1 MRFLLPLA
9 LLGLTGCATI
19 TRGTHDVLVVQSEPT
34 GAHVVIKPDGG
45 ECNTPCTMKLKRK
58 GTYEVDINRTGYEPV
73 MVKVQP
79 QIVGAGAAGMAGNVL
94 VGGVIGAVVDGTS
107 GAMKDLRPNPVT
119 VNLVK
124 LEPAPTSSPPAAVSS
139 PVAAADAVVTP
150 AAASTIVPAST
161 AGSAPQ

>member
-9 LLGLTGCATI
+9 LVALAGCATI

-58 GTYEVDINRTGYEPV
+58 GTYEVDINRSGYEPV

-79 QIVGAGAAGMAGNVL
+79 QIVGAGAAGMAGNVVLGGL
-94 VGGVIGAVVDGTS
+94 VGAVVDGTS
-107 GAMKDLRPNPVT
+107 GAMKDLKPNPVT

-124 LEPAPTSSPPAAVSS
+124 LDAAPTNAPPAAA
-139 PVAAADAVVTP
+139 PGTP
-150 AAASTIVPAST
+150 ASAVATPTAVTTTAPASAT
-161 AGSAPQ
+161 SPASQ